1 MHPDPDSHSQNGR
14 RQEKSE
20 SKVWYQ
26 GETGL
31 RPYVSPDKA
40 VELLLSG
47 PVGEIEEKKIWEAKY
62 RKKTIPKYPPKKLTL
77 NWPL

>member
-20 SKVWYQ
+20 SEVWYQ

-31 RPYVSPDKA
+31 SPHVSPDKA

-47 PVGEIEEKKIWEAKY
+47 PVGEIEEKKIEKQN
-62 RKKTIPKYPPKKLTL
+62 TIKKLFQNIRPK
-77 NWPL
+77 NWR